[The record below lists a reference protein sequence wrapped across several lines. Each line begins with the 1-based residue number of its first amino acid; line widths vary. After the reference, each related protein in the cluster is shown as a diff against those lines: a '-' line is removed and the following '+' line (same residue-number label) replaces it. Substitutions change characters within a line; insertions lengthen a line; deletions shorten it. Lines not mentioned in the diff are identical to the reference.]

1 MLARITILALA
12 ALVLA
17 GCGAINC
24 GAAGDDNRAGG
35 GCRAHTT
42 F

>member
-1 MLARITILALA
+1 MLAQIVIPALA

-24 GAAGDDNRAGG
+24 GAAGDDSRADG